1 MKVAISGSSG
11 KVCGAIVVQALLDGH
26 TVVAIDVVEPAAT
39 LLRSIDE
46 TGAAARFSFSKI
58 DMQRYDEVLE
68 GLRGCDA
75 LSVSAAFLA
84 AVYMCRLTGCVS
96 LSAFTELP

>member
-1 MKVAISGSSG
+1 MKIAISGSSG

-26 TVVAIDVVEPAAT
+26 SVVGIDVVEPAAT

-46 TGAAARFSFSKI
+46 TGAAARFSFSKL
-58 DMQRYDEVLE
+58 DMQRYDQVVE

-75 LSVSAAFLA
+75 LSISAALS
-84 AVYMCRLTGCVS
+84 VPTCMSMLTGRIG
-96 LSAFTELP
+96 LSVFTELP